1 MRQEGGR
8 GRGLASVSFTLPDE
22 RNEKRKK
29 TQRFSRVLKFLSTQR
44 DFFFPIDVR
53 FSDLS
58 RVKSRS
64 AVLTEAAAPME
75 HGTRCRR

>member
-1 MRQEGGR
+1 MKK
-8 GRGLASVSFTLPDE
+8 
-22 RNEKRKK
+22 EKNAEV
-29 TQRFSRVLKFLSTQR
+29 FSCAQIFYFNLFLKEHNHNHLSTQR
-44 DFFFPIDVR
+44 DFFFQIDVR